1 MKAYSKSGA
10 VPPPILNLVLDDT
23 SGQPHAPSAL
33 LRKMG
38 PHHGLGGLQSLSEC
52 FGEEKASCRHDLA
65 EIQTPDCPACS
76 LVTSLIV
83 LSRLLC

>member
-23 SGQPHAPSAL
+23 SGQPRAPSAL

-38 PHHGLGGLQSLSEC
+38 PHHLLLWGWVVFRASLDVL
-52 FGEEKASCRHDLA
+52 EKRKLRALM
-65 EIQTPDCPACS
+65 S
-76 LVTSLIV
+76 LPRFEPRIV
-83 LSRLLC
+83 QPVA